1 MNCYAVI
8 DTNVLVSALIRKD
21 SVPKLGVS
29 HALEGK
35 IIPLVNAEILEEY
48 NDVLR
53 RKKFKFNERAVEVLI
68 AGIVS
73 RAIHVDAIELNEY
86 LPDPKDAIFYEIVME
101 SRKEHDAYLV
111 TGNLKHFP
119 KALSLLSRTRHIEIK
134 KASSSDGAFF
144 VLRGHLWSLYRLAQ

>member
-1 MNCYAVI
+1 MNYYAVI
-8 DTNVLVSALIRKD
+8 DTNVLVSALIRKE
-21 SVPKLGVS
+21 SIPGLVVS

-53 RKKFKFNERAVEVLI
+53 RRKFKFDERAVEVII
-68 AGIVS
+68 AGIIS
-73 RAIHVDAIELNEY
+73 RAIHVDAVKIDDY
-86 LPDPKDAIFYEIVME
+86 LPDPKDAVFYEVVME

-119 KALSLLSRTRHIEIK
+119 QRTFIVTPREMLNIIE
-134 KASSSDGAFF
+134 
-144 VLRGHLWSLYRLAQ
+144 LEE

>member
-1 MNCYAVI
+1 MNYYAVI
-8 DTNVLVSALIRKD
+8 DTNVLVSALIRKE
-21 SVPKLGVS
+21 SVPGLVVS

-35 IIPLVNAEILEEY
+35 IIPLVNVEILEEY

-53 RKKFKFNERAVEVLI
+53 RKKFKFNERAVEILI

-73 RAIHVDAIELNEY
+73 RAIHVDAVKTEEFF
-86 LPDPKDAIFYEIVME
+86 PDPKDAVFYEVVME

-119 KALSLLSRTRHIEIK
+119 QRTFIVTPREMLNIIESK
-134 KASSSDGAFF
+134 E
-144 VLRGHLWSLYRLAQ
+144 

>member
-1 MNCYAVI
+1 MNYYAVL
-8 DTNVLVSALIRKD
+8 DTNVLVSALICKE
-21 SVPKLGVS
+21 SVPGAVVT

-53 RKKFKFNERAVEVLI
+53 RKKFKFDEQTVEVII
-68 AGIVS
+68 AGIIS
-73 RAIHVDAIELNEY
+73 RAIHIDAVKTEEFF
-86 LPDPKDAIFYEIVME
+86 PDPKDAVFYEIVME

-119 KALSLLSRTRHIEIK
+119 QRTFIVTPREMLNIIE
-134 KASSSDGAFF
+134 
-144 VLRGHLWSLYRLAQ
+144 LEE

>member
-1 MNCYAVI
+1 MNYYAVL
-8 DTNVLVSALIRKD
+8 DTNVIVSALIRKE
-21 SVPKLGVS
+21 SVPGAVVI

-53 RKKFKFNERAVEVLI
+53 RKKFKFDEQTVEVI
-68 AGIVS
+68 TAGIIS
-73 RAIHVDAIELNEY
+73 RAIHIDAVKTEEFF
-86 LPDPKDAIFYEIVME
+86 PDPKDAVFYEIVME

-119 KALSLLSRTRHIEIK
+119 QRTFIVTPREMLNIIE
-134 KASSSDGAFF
+134 
-144 VLRGHLWSLYRLAQ
+144 LEE

>member
-1 MNCYAVI
+1 MNYYAVL
-8 DTNVLVSALIRKD
+8 DTNVLVSALIRKE
-21 SVPKLGVS
+21 SVPGAVVT

-53 RKKFKFNERAVEVLI
+53 RKKFKFDEQTVEVI
-68 AGIVS
+68 ITGIIS
-73 RAIHVDAIELNEY
+73 RAIHIDAVKTEEFF
-86 LPDPKDAIFYEIVME
+86 PDPKDAVFYEIVME

-119 KALSLLSRTRHIEIK
+119 QRTFIVTPREMLNIIE
-134 KASSSDGAFF
+134 
-144 VLRGHLWSLYRLAQ
+144 LEE

>member
-1 MNCYAVI
+1 ML
-8 DTNVLVSALIRKD
+8 DTNVIVSALIRKE
-21 SVPKLGVS
+21 SVPGAVVN

-53 RKKFKFNERAVEVLI
+53 RQKFKFDEQAVEVII

-73 RAIHVDAIELNEY
+73 RAIYVDAVNTEEFF
-86 LPDPKDAIFYEIVME
+86 PDPKDAVFYEIVME

-111 TGNLKHFP
+111 TGNLKYFP
-119 KALSLLSRTRHIEIK
+119 QRTFIVTPREMLNIIE
-134 KASSSDGAFF
+134 
-144 VLRGHLWSLYRLAQ
+144 LE